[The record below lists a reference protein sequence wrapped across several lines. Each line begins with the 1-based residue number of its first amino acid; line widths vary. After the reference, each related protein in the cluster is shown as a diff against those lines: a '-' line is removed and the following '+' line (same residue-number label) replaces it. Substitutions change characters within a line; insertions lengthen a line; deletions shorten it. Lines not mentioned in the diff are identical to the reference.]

1 MIGMYKVDELT
12 VQVYENRAL
21 MGQAAAKATSE
32 QIRQLLKENETINII
47 FAAAPSQNEF
57 LENLTNEKE
66 IDWSRIRAFHMD
78 EYVDLDKDAPQRFG
92 NFLKEKIFGKLP
104 FKSVFYL
111 DGNAPDLD
119 EECSRYA
126 GLLKEYPAEIVCMG
140 IGENAHIAFNDPHVA
155 DFNDPYLVK
164 VIDLDPECRNQQ
176 VNDGCFKSIEEVPLK
191 ALTLTIP
198 ALMNAHYAFCMV
210 PGKTKAKAVANT
222 LTGEISEMFPSTIL
236 RKHPNASLFL
246 NKDSAGQIGCTT
258 KFPF

>member
-1 MIGMYKVDELT
+1 MIEKYKIDELN

-21 MGQAAAKATSE
+21 MGEAAAKATSE
-32 QIRQLLKENETINII
+32 RIRQLLKEKETINII

-66 IDWSRIRAFHMD
+66 IDWNRIRAFHMD
-78 EYVDLDKDAPQRFG
+78 EYVGLDLDAPQRFG
-92 NFLKEKIFGKLP
+92 NFLKDRIFGKLP

-111 DGNAPDLD
+111 DGNAADLD

-126 GLLKEYPAEIVCMG
+126 ELLKKYPAEIVCMG

-164 VIDLDPECRNQQ
+164 VVDLDPECRNQQ
-176 VNDGCFKSIEEVPLK
+176 VNDGCFKSIEEVPSK

-198 ALMNAHYAFCMV
+198 ALMNAQYAFCMV

-222 LTGEISEMFPSTIL
+222 LNEKISEMYPSTIL
-236 RKHPNASLFL
+236 RRHPRAVLFL
-246 NKDSAGQIGCTT
+246 DKDSAAHIDMD
-258 KFPF
+258 

>member
-1 MIGMYKVDELT
+1 MIEKYKIDELT
-12 VQVYENRAL
+12 IQVYENRAL
-21 MGQAAAKATSE
+21 MGQAAAKATAE
-32 QIRQLLKENETINII
+32 RIRQLLKENETINII

-78 EYVDLDKDAPQRFG
+78 EYVVLDMDAPQRFG
-92 NFLKEKIFGKLP
+92 NFLKERIFDKLP

-126 GLLKEYPAEIVCMG
+126 GLLKEFPAEIVCMG

-164 VIDLDPECRNQQ
+164 VVDLDSECRNQQ
-176 VNDGCFKSIEEVPLK
+176 VNDGCFKSIDEVPLK

-198 ALMNAHYAFCMV
+198 ALMNTQYAFCMV
-210 PGKTKAKAVANT
+210 PGKTKTKAVANT
-222 LTGEISEMFPSTIL
+222 LTGKISEMFPSTIL
-236 RKHPNASLFL
+236 RKHPNACLFL
-246 NKDSAGQIGCTT
+246 DKDSAGQIE
-258 KFPF
+258 FERI

>member
-1 MIGMYKVDELT
+1 MIGKYKIGELA

-32 QIRQLLKENETINII
+32 QIRHLLKENETINII

-92 NFLKEKIFGKLP
+92 NFLKERIFDKLP

-126 GLLKEYPAEIVCMG
+126 GLLKEFPAEIVCMG

-164 VIDLDPECRNQQ
+164 VVDLDSECRNQQ
-176 VNDGCFKSIEEVPLK
+176 VNDGCFKSIEEVPSK
-191 ALTLTIP
+191 ALTLTVP
-198 ALMNAHYAFCMV
+198 ALMNAQYAFCMV
-210 PGKTKAKAVANT
+210 SGKTKAKAVANT

-236 RKHPNASLFL
+236 RKHRNACLFL
-246 NKDSAGQIGCTT
+246 DKDSAGQIE
-258 KFPF
+258 FERI

>member
-1 MIGMYKVDELT
+1 MIEKYKVDGLT
-12 VQVYENRAL
+12 VQVYKNRAL

-32 QIRQLLKENETINII
+32 RIRQLLSENDTISII

-57 LENLTNEKE
+57 LENLTSEKD

-78 EYVDLDKDAPQRFG
+78 EYVDLEKDAPQRFG
-92 NFLKEKIFGKLP
+92 NFLKDRIFDKLP

-111 DGNAPDLD
+111 DGNALDLE

-126 GLLKEYPAEIVCMG
+126 ELLKEYPAEIVCMG

-164 VIDLDPECRNQQ
+164 VVDLDPECRNQQ
-176 VNDGCFKSIEEVPLK
+176 VNDGCFKSIDEVPLK

-198 ALMNAHYAFCMV
+198 ALMNAQYAFCMV
-210 PGKTKAKAVANT
+210 PGKTKAKAVTNT
-222 LTGEISEMFPSTIL
+222 LNGNISEMYPSSIL
-236 RKHPNASLFL
+236 RKHAEACLFL
-246 NKDSAGQIGCTT
+246 DKDSAAQIQSEMIS
-258 KFPF
+258 

>member
-1 MIGMYKVDELT
+1 MTGKFKVDELT
-12 VQVYENRAL
+12 VQVYESRAL

-32 QIRQLLKENETINII
+32 RIRQLLKENNILNII

-78 EYVDLDKDAPQRFG
+78 EYVGLDKDAPQRFG
-92 NFLKEKIFGKLP
+92 NFLKERIFGKLP

-119 EECSRYA
+119 EECCRYT

-155 DFNDPYLVK
+155 NFNDPYLVK
-164 VIDLDPECRNQQ
+164 VVDLDSECRYQQ
-176 VNDGCFKSIEEVPLK
+176 VNDGCFKSIDEVPLK

-198 ALMNAHYAFCMV
+198 ALINAQYPFCMV

-222 LTGEISEMFPSTIL
+222 LNGNISEIYPSSIL
-236 RKHPNASLFL
+236 RRHPNASLFL
-246 NKDSAGQIGCTT
+246 DKESAAQIAVN
-258 KFPF
+258 

>member
-1 MIGMYKVDELT
+1 MIEKYKIDELT
-12 VQVYENRAL
+12 IQVYENRAL

-32 QIRQLLKENETINII
+32 RIRQLLKENEVINII

-57 LENLTNEKE
+57 LENLTSEKE

-92 NFLKEKIFGKLP
+92 NFLKERIFGKLP
-104 FKSVFYL
+104 FKLVFYL

-126 GLLKEYPAEIVCMG
+126 GLLKEFPAEIVCMG

-164 VIDLDPECRNQQ
+164 VVDLDSECRNQQ

-198 ALMNAHYAFCMV
+198 ALMNTQCAFCMV

-236 RKHPNASLFL
+236 RKHRNACLFL
-246 NKDSAGQIGCTT
+246 DKDSAGQIE
-258 KFPF
+258 FERI

>member
-1 MIGMYKVDELT
+1 MIGKYKIGELA

-32 QIRQLLKENETINII
+32 QIRHLLKENETINII

-92 NFLKEKIFGKLP
+92 NFLKERIFDKLP

-126 GLLKEYPAEIVCMG
+126 GLLKEFPAEIVCMG

-164 VIDLDPECRNQQ
+164 VVDLDSECRNQQ
-176 VNDGCFKSIEEVPLK
+176 VNDGCFKSIEEVPSK
-191 ALTLTIP
+191 ALTLTVP
-198 ALMNAHYAFCMV
+198 ALICMV

-236 RKHPNASLFL
+236 RKHRNACLFL
-246 NKDSAGQIGCTT
+246 DKDSAGQIE
-258 KFPF
+258 FERI

>member
-1 MIGMYKVDELT
+1 MIGKYKVDELT
-12 VQVYENRAL
+12 IQVYENRAL
-21 MGQAAAKATSE
+21 MGQAVAKETSE
-32 QIRQLLKENETINII
+32 QIRQLMKENETINII

-57 LENLTNEKE
+57 LENLINEKE

-78 EYVDLDKDAPQRFG
+78 EYVGLDKGTPQRFG
-92 NFLKEKIFGKLP
+92 NFLKERIFEKVP

-111 DGNAPDLD
+111 DGNAPDLE

-126 GLLKEYPAEIVCMG
+126 ELLKEYPADIVCMG

-164 VIDLDPECRNQQ
+164 VVDLDSECRNQQ
-176 VNDGCFKSIEEVPLK
+176 VNDGCFKSIEEVPLQ

-198 ALMNAHYAFCMV
+198 ALMSARYAFCMV
-210 PGKTKAKAVANT
+210 PGKTKAKAIANT
-222 LTGEISEMFPSTIL
+222 FNGKISEIYPSTIL

-246 NKDSAGQIGCTT
+246 DKNSAGQVQFERI
-258 KFPF
+258 

>member
-1 MIGMYKVDELT
+1 MIGKYKIGELA

-32 QIRQLLKENETINII
+32 QIRHLLKENETINII

-92 NFLKEKIFGKLP
+92 NFLKERIFDKLP

-126 GLLKEYPAEIVCMG
+126 GLLKEFPAEIVCMG

-164 VIDLDPECRNQQ
+164 VVDLDSECRNQQ
-176 VNDGCFKSIEEVPLK
+176 VNDGCFKSIEEVPSK
-191 ALTLTIP
+191 ALTLTVP
-198 ALMNAHYAFCMV
+198 ALMNAQYAFCMV

-236 RKHPNASLFL
+236 RKHPNACLFL
-246 NKDSAGQIGCTT
+246 DKDSAGQIE
-258 KFPF
+258 FERI

>member
-1 MIGMYKVDELT
+1 MIGKYKVDELT
-12 VQVYENRAL
+12 IQVYENRAL
-21 MGQAAAKATSE
+21 MGEAAAKATAE
-32 QIRQLLKENETINII
+32 RIRQLLKENETINII

-66 IDWSRIRAFHMD
+66 IDWRRIRAFHMD
-78 EYVDLDKDAPQRFG
+78 EYVGLDKDAPQRFG
-92 NFLKEKIFGKLP
+92 NFLKERIFGKLP

-126 GLLKEYPAEIVCMG
+126 ELMKEYPAEIVCMG

-164 VIDLDPECRNQQ
+164 VVDLDTECRNQQ
-176 VNDGCFKSIEEVPLK
+176 VNDGCFKSLDKVPSK

-198 ALMNAHYAFCMV
+198 ALMNAQYAFCMV
-210 PGKTKAKAVANT
+210 PGKTKAKAVSNT
-222 LTGEISEMFPSTIL
+222 LNGKISELYPSTIL

-246 NKDSAGQIGCTT
+246 DKDSSSQIEL
-258 KFPF
+258 KHR

>member
-1 MIGMYKVDELT
+1 MIGKYKIGELA

-32 QIRQLLKENETINII
+32 QIRHLLKENETINII

-92 NFLKEKIFGKLP
+92 NFLKERIFDKLP

-126 GLLKEYPAEIVCMG
+126 GLLKEFPAEIVCMG

-164 VIDLDPECRNQQ
+164 VVDLDSECRNQQ
-176 VNDGCFKSIEEVPLK
+176 VNDGCFKSIEEVPSK
-191 ALTLTIP
+191 ALTLTVP
-198 ALMNAHYAFCMV
+198 ALMNAQYAFCMV

-236 RKHPNASLFL
+236 RKHRNACLFL
-246 NKDSAGQIGCTT
+246 DKDSAGQIE
-258 KFPF
+258 FERI

>member
-1 MIGMYKVDELT
+1 MIGKYKVDELNI
-12 VQVYENRAL
+12 QVYENRAL

-32 QIRQLLKENETINII
+32 RIRQLLKENDTINII

-57 LENLTNEKE
+57 LENLINEKE

-92 NFLKEKIFGKLP
+92 NFLKERIFEKVP

-126 GLLKEYPAEIVCMG
+126 ELLKEFPAEIVCMG
-140 IGENAHIAFNDPHVA
+140 IGENAHIAFNDPHLA

-164 VIDLDPECRNQQ
+164 VVDLDPECRNQQ
-176 VNDGCFKSIEEVPLK
+176 VNDGCFKSIDEVPLK

-198 ALMNAHYAFCMV
+198 ALMNAQYAFCMV

-222 LTGEISEMFPSTIL
+222 LNGEISEMFPSTIL
-236 RKHPNASLFL
+236 RKHPNAILFL
-246 NKDSAGQIGCTT
+246 DKDSACQIE
-258 KFPF
+258 

>member
-1 MIGMYKVDELT
+1 MIGKYIVDELT

-21 MGQAAAKATSE
+21 MGQAAAKVTAE

-57 LENLTNEKE
+57 LENLTSEKE

-78 EYVDLDKDAPQRFG
+78 EYVDLDRNAPQRFG
-92 NFLKEKIFGKLP
+92 NFLKERIYGKLP
-104 FKSVFYL
+104 FMSVFYL

-164 VIDLDPECRNQQ
+164 VVDLDPECRNQQ
-176 VNDGCFKSIEEVPLK
+176 VNDGCFKSLDEVPLK

-198 ALMNAHYAFCMV
+198 ALMNAQYAFCMV

-222 LTGEISEMFPSTIL
+222 LNGEISEIYPSTIL
-236 RKHPNASLFL
+236 RRHPNACLFL
-246 NKDSAGQIGCTT
+246 DKDSAGHLKIDFGM
-258 KFPF
+258 